1 MSDLILAQRDGAV
14 FEVTLNRPRQRNAI
28 NDEMMQALSVAF
40 DQAEDEFN
48 KGARAVI
55 VRGAGRVFSAGID
68 LNQFLTPDAGSRKNL
83 FPFTARYQAVL
94 NKIERCSL
102 PVVCVLRGYCLGLA
116 LELALACDFRI
127 AAERTKLGLPEAR
140 LGIIP
145 DVGGSVRL
153 VKLIGPARAKDL
165 IMTGRNIDLSQ
176 ALDWGLVNAVFPK
189 DELDQGLGEFVD
201 ALAASAPL
209 AVSYAKRVVNDIA
222 DNARGLQIEAWA
234 QAQLFRTEDFHNA
247 VKAMIDKNLSDRLG
261 RRMKLSFMAR
271 HRRSGRAV
279 SR

>member
-1 MSDLILAQRDGAV
+1 MSDLILARRDGPV
-14 FEVTLNRPRQRNAI
+14 FEVTLNRPRKRNAI
-28 NDEMMQALSVAF
+28 TDEMMQALSLAI

-48 KGARAVI
+48 QGVRAVI

-68 LNQFLTPDAGSRKNL
+68 LDQFLTLDDGLRKNL
-83 FPFTARYQAVL
+83 YPFTARYQAVL

-102 PVVCVLRGYCLGLA
+102 PVICVMQGYCLGLA
-116 LELALACDFRI
+116 LELALACDFRL

-145 DVGGSVRL
+145 DVGGTVRL

-165 IMTGRNIDLSQ
+165 IMTGRNIDVSQ
-176 ALDWGLVNAVFPK
+176 AVDWGLVNAVFPK
-189 DELDQGLGEFVD
+189 AELDQGAGEFVD

-209 AVSYAKRVVNDIA
+209 AVSYAKRAVNDIT

-234 QAQLFRTEDFHNA
+234 QAQLFRTDDFRNA
-247 VKAMIDKNLSDRLG
+247 IKAMIDKTYPIDWEG
-261 RRMKLSFMAR
+261 E
-271 HRRSGRAV
+271 
-279 SR
+279 

>member
-14 FEVTLNRPRQRNAI
+14 FEVTLNRPRRRNAI

-68 LNQFLTPDAGSRKNL
+68 LNQFLTPDEGLRKNL

-102 PVVCVLRGYCLGLA
+102 PVVCVLQGYCLGLA

-189 DELDQGLGEFVD
+189 DELDRGLGEFVD

-247 VKAMIDKNLSDRLG
+247 VKAMIDKTYPIDWEG
-261 RRMKLSFMAR
+261 E
-271 HRRSGRAV
+271 
-279 SR
+279 